1 MRKRRVLALLL
12 ALSLVVSGN
21 GMTVLAAEQGADMP
35 VSMSQEETQDIE
47 DNSEEKEEASDST
60 EETSGTEDKSEETK
74 TPEEGDTSD
83 GEDGTEQGD
92 TTENPENPDNAGE
105 TDPSAPKE
113 DDTEQGGDQPPAED
127 GEQNGDQ
134 PTTEDG
140 EDGGQEEE
148 PGTEEQDPAA
158 DVQEPSVSENDVVET
173 EEPEELEEKTGEV
186 RMMSFTDASG
196 LQITFDANAA
206 AENAEKVTIDENGVL
221 TAVDS
226 SVEGVVD
233 LRKKEFTE
241 IGEGAFQ
248 GKSAITYVMLPKTVT
263 SIGKNGFSGC
273 ASLKGISIP
282 SKLSTIGEGAFET
295 CTNLTQLAIPNSV
308 TSIGANAFKGDY
320 RLFMVNMPSADYS
333 RLETIGDSAFE
344 GCSVLEF
351 FCSDDDYD
359 LPDSV
364 KTIGVSAF
372 KNCVSI
378 KEVDMADGITSLGAS
393 AYQGCT
399 GLQEVEIAGNLV
411 TVPEKAFA
419 DCSNLIELTFNTSV
433 RGVSKTIEGL
443 AFENCSR
450 LASVDFPQRV
460 SAIRADAFKGCA
472 NLLRIYIRNDDAD
485 LMNRAFPN
493 NKEKGMCIIGFKDST
508 AAVYAKDNGDIRFI
522 PIDETGR
529 GDYYIYTA
537 DLKYPAGEIKIT
549 VTKEISASAKD
560 IKEIKNTD
568 GVPPYNMGVKAGTE
582 CFVMINWGQYK
593 ETMRLVPGTLRC
605 NGEEIEYDK
614 NRRVYHF
621 DMPDGGAAITA
632 EFEFIDKEN
641 IVDGNKDT
649 IEGRLSS
656 DVDYD
661 FERNIAYMQEGK
673 SAKFYLINTNG
684 GKVTRIPTSKITYR
698 IAQGST
704 KGIVSVDAKGEVKA
718 LKEGTAIVEAVVKT
732 NSGQVIKDVTVVVKA
747 STGIDH
753 IRVQLDE
760 NKYKTTLVI
769 DKDEETGLIDGVSL
783 ATMSVNSK
791 EFKFE
796 IEADAFSVED
806 DDKMK
811 VAFTWVSSDTKVAKL
826 KKSSTAAGSSDNEIT
841 IPRGADGEA
850 TITVSAKGKDNRKVT
865 KKFVVSVQNYAPRL
879 TESKIVV
886 NPKQTDGTATLG
898 IIDAYGHDVD
908 TTRVIEAYE
917 NKTNGIKVS
926 GFTFEYV
933 KKEGVVSTYKVK
945 AQGREQGT
953 YSVKLKV
960 YVKVGAES
968 TPYETP
974 LTIVIKESQPKPTVS
989 FDKKAE
995 KINLFLAKDGVEIK
1009 PVIGKL
1015 GDDVVSEFSLEPLT
1029 ESDHKNYEDDKKFTE
1044 NFRIDPRTGT
1054 ITQKADNLLK
1064 NKAGKPVLTG
1074 YLVLK
1079 FEGYGDLKKRYKI
1092 TIPTKTTAPAYV
1104 LDRTTDTFGV
1114 GFSAE
1119 QTVYLQLLD
1128 KKTKK
1133 PIEWDEGFTDGV
1145 TVDTDATT
1153 FLFAKAKMVPITD
1166 ENNKKYVNIEV
1177 KIPANSANKTGKF
1190 VMRVRNSKWAE
1201 GKSFK
1206 YTYNIKIDS
1215 KPHKLSLKKSTI
1227 TLNANYPERVE
1238 SFKVVS
1244 NHRDLAISG
1253 KQSFVPQP
1261 TAKNA
1266 DGFQKLSVVC
1276 EDGEGEVSLL
1286 SGGQSIAAGN
1296 YKYVYTYNDTAGKE
1310 NKVALTVKVSKG
1322 MPTVSLKGTNSL
1334 NLQAK
1339 DGERYVEVSEM
1350 TMTVKNLPAAQK
1362 YLPGTEPSDKPDEG
1376 NTGGDNQGGD
1386 NTGGETPG
1394 GGENPGGGE
1403 TPGGGD
1409 NPGDGENPGGDNPG
1423 GDNPGGENQGGTTG
1437 GDNGTTE
1444 GGSGNQGGTGTGEG
1458 GTENGGTTEGGTGNE
1473 STGSDPAQQQATV
1486 SATAPTETAK
1496 VTYKATNPE
1505 FYSLDADKT
1514 FASIVFATKGY
1525 ESKNPR
1531 EYFDF
1536 EWVEDKD
1543 GAGGKIRISLKKA
1556 IETKTYTLKMN
1567 PVYQNGETGGKKN
1580 EMEMTKAA
1588 SFKIKV
1594 YSSPISSVRLSAK
1607 GKINLLDRRAGDVNP
1622 EDFKYTEKNGIRYTP
1637 TVANL
1642 KDTLQEVRLLAD
1654 YPAMDDYAD
1663 DAKISTLFE
1672 AHITEDKKSFY
1683 IAPKEG
1689 ADLEKGKTY
1698 KVYAWLLMDGYK
1710 FGSNTGDGIYTQTPI
1725 KVKTAEILPKVK
1737 TNKTTTNLYMS
1748 SKDYESTFIVEKSD
1762 EKAIGAIESIAFG
1775 EKDEKAKDSF
1785 EVRGVKLD
1793 DGSLEVHLKLKKGV
1807 TYGCNTTNK
1816 IKMYIQFTG
1825 QGTNTAGT
1833 PITMNVKINK

>member
-47 DNSEEKEEASDST
+47 DNSEEKEEASDGA
-60 EETSGTEDKSEETK
+60 EETPETEDKSEETK

-92 TTENPENPDNAGE
+92 TTENPENPDNEGE

-113 DDTEQGGDQPPAED
+113 DDTEQGGDQPPVED

-140 EDGGQEEE
+140 EDGEQEEE

-158 DVQEPSVSENDVVET
+158 DVQEPSVSENDVDET

-241 IGEGAFQ
+241 IGEGAFA
-248 GKSAITYVMLPKTVT
+248 GIKVTYVMLPKTVT

-273 ASLKGISIP
+273 AGLKGISIP
-282 SKLSTIGEGAFET
+282 SKLSAIGEGAFEN
-295 CTNLTQLAIPNSV
+295 CTNLTQLAIPNTV

-333 RLETIGDSAFE
+333 KLETIGASAFE

-364 KTIGVSAF
+364 KSIGASAF
-372 KNCVSI
+372 KNCISI
-378 KEVDMADGITSLGAS
+378 KEVDMADGITSLGVS

-399 GLQEVEIAGNLV
+399 GLQEVEIAGNLA
-411 TVPEKAFA
+411 TVPERAFA
-419 DCSNLIELTFNTSV
+419 DCSNLIELTFNTV
-433 RGVSKTIEGL
+433 TGVLKTIEGS
-443 AFENCSR
+443 AFENCIR
-450 LASVDFPQRV
+450 LASVDFPGRV
-460 SAIRADAFKGCA
+460 SVIRSDAFKGCTK
-472 NLLRIYIRNDDAD
+472 LQRIYIRNEDASLED
-485 LMNRAFPN
+485 LAFPN
-493 NKEKGMCIIGFKDST
+493 NPGMCIIGFKDST
-508 AAVYAKDNGDIRFI
+508 AANYAKRNGNLRFI
-522 PIDETGR
+522 PIDEAGR
-529 GDYYIYTA
+529 EDYYTYTV
-537 DLKYPAGEIKIT
+537 DLTGPEGRVAIT
-549 VTKEISASAKD
+549 VTDGKKD
-560 IKEIKNTD
+560 INSITNAGGSK
-568 GVPPYNMGVKAGTE
+568 GVKAGTE
-582 CFVMINWGQYK
+582 CIVMINWGTDK
-593 ETMRLVPGTLRC
+593 DTVRLVPGSLRC
-605 NGEEIEYDK
+605 NGKEIDYDK
-614 NRRVYHF
+614 GRGVYHF
-621 DMPDGGAAITA
+621 DMPSGGAAITA
-632 EFEFIDKEN
+632 EFEFIDKGN
-641 IVDGNKDT
+641 IVEGNETT

-661 FERNIAYMQEGK
+661 FENNIAYMQEGK

-704 KGIVSVDAKGEVKA
+704 KGSVSVDAKGEVKA

-732 NSGQVIKDVTVVVKA
+732 NSGDVIKGVTVIVKA

-760 NKYKTTLVI
+760 NKYRTLTV
-769 DKDEETGLIDGVSL
+769 DKDANGLIDGVFL
-783 ATMSVNSK
+783 ATTDVNAK

-796 IEADAFSVED
+796 IEADAFGVED

-811 VAFTWVSSDTKVAKL
+811 VAFNWVSSDTKVAKL

-850 TITVSAKGKDNRKVT
+850 TITVSAKGTDNRKVT

-879 TESKIVV
+879 TESKLVV
-886 NPKQTDGTATLG
+886 NPKQTDSTATLG

-908 TTRVIEAYE
+908 TSKGIEIYE
-917 NKTNGIKVS
+917 NKANGNRVS
-926 GFTFEYV
+926 GFVFEYV

-945 AQGREQGT
+945 AQGRQQGT
-953 YSVKLKV
+953 YDVKLKIH
-960 YVKVGAES
+960 VKVGTVSKA
-968 TPYETP
+968 YETP

-995 KINLFLAKDGVEIK
+995 KINLFLANDGVEIK

-1044 NFRIDPRTGT
+1044 NFQIDPKTGT

-1114 GFSAE
+1114 GFSAD

-1133 PIEWDEGFTDGV
+1133 PIEWDDGFADGV

-1177 KIPANSANKTGKF
+1177 KIPANSANKTGKL

-1244 NHRDLAISG
+1244 NHRDLVISG
-1253 KQSFVPQP
+1253 KQTFVPQL

-1266 DGFQKLSVVC
+1266 EGFQKLTVTC
-1276 EDGEGEVSLL
+1276 EDGEGKVSLQ

-1296 YKYVYTYNDTAGKE
+1296 YKYVYTYNDTAGRE

-1376 NTGGDNQGGD
+1376 NTGDDSGNTGDSGNQGGDSGNTGGDSGNTGGGSGNTGGDSGNTGGGDNNQGGD
-1386 NTGGETPG
+1386 NTGD
-1394 GGENPGGGE
+1394 
-1403 TPGGGD
+1403 GD
-1409 NPGDGENPGGDNPG
+1409 
-1423 GDNPGGENQGGTTG
+1423 QGGTTG
-1437 GDNGTTE
+1437 GDN
-1444 GGSGNQGGTGTGEG
+1444 
-1458 GTENGGTTEGGTGNE
+1458 GTTEGGTGNE
-1473 STGSDPAQQQATV
+1473 STGSDPAQQPAMV

-1525 ESKNPR
+1525 ESTNPR
-1531 EYFDF
+1531 DYFDF

-1567 PVYQNGETGGKKN
+1567 PVYLNGETDGKKN
-1580 EMEMTKAA
+1580 EMKMTKAA

-1594 YSSPISSVRLSAK
+1594 YSSPISSVKLSAK
-1607 GKINLLDRRAGDVNP
+1607 GKINLLDRRAGNVKP
-1622 EDFKYTEKNGIRYTP
+1622 EEFKYTEKNGIRYTP

-1642 KDTLQEVRLLAD
+1642 KDTLKEVRLLTD

-1683 IAPKEG
+1683 ITPKEG

-1710 FGSNTGDGIYTQTPI
+1710 FGSNTGNGIYTQTPI
-1725 KVKTAEILPKVK
+1725 RVKTAEILPKVK
-1737 TNKTTTNLYMS
+1737 TNKTATNLYMS
-1748 SKDYESTFIVEKSD
+1748 SKAYESTFIVKKSD
-1762 EKAIGAIESIAFG
+1762 EKAIGAIESVAFG
-1775 EKDEKAKDSF
+1775 EKDEKANDSF
-1785 EVRGVKLD
+1785 EVWGVKQE

>member
-206 AENAEKVTIDENGVL
+206 EKNADNVIIDENGVL
-221 TAVDS
+221 TGIKEGAT
-226 SVEGVVD
+226 VEGVVD
-233 LRKKEFTE
+233 LRKVEFTE
-241 IGEGAFQ
+241 IGEGAFA
-248 GKSAITYVMLPKTVT
+248 GIKVTYVMLPKTVT

-273 ASLKGISIP
+273 AGLKGISIP

-661 FERNIAYMQEGK
+661 FERNIA
-673 SAKFYLINTNG
+673 
-684 GKVTRIPTSKITYR
+684 
-698 IAQGST
+698 
-704 KGIVSVDAKGEVKA
+704 
-718 LKEGTAIVEAVVKT
+718 
-732 NSGQVIKDVTVVVKA
+732 
-747 STGIDH
+747 
-753 IRVQLDE
+753 
-760 NKYKTTLVI
+760 
-769 DKDEETGLIDGVSL
+769 
-783 ATMSVNSK
+783 
-791 EFKFE
+791 
-796 IEADAFSVED
+796 
-806 DDKMK
+806 
-811 VAFTWVSSDTKVAKL
+811 
-826 KKSSTAAGSSDNEIT
+826 
-841 IPRGADGEA
+841 
-850 TITVSAKGKDNRKVT
+850 
-865 KKFVVSVQNYAPRL
+865 
-879 TESKIVV
+879 
-886 NPKQTDGTATLG
+886 
-898 IIDAYGHDVD
+898 
-908 TTRVIEAYE
+908 
-917 NKTNGIKVS
+917 
-926 GFTFEYV
+926 
-933 KKEGVVSTYKVK
+933 
-945 AQGREQGT
+945 
-953 YSVKLKV
+953 
-960 YVKVGAES
+960 
-968 TPYETP
+968 
-974 LTIVIKESQPKPTVS
+974 
-989 FDKKAE
+989 
-995 KINLFLAKDGVEIK
+995 
-1009 PVIGKL
+1009 
-1015 GDDVVSEFSLEPLT
+1015 
-1029 ESDHKNYEDDKKFTE
+1029 
-1044 NFRIDPRTGT
+1044 
-1054 ITQKADNLLK
+1054 
-1064 NKAGKPVLTG
+1064 
-1074 YLVLK
+1074 
-1079 FEGYGDLKKRYKI
+1079 
-1092 TIPTKTTAPAYV
+1092 
-1104 LDRTTDTFGV
+1104 
-1114 GFSAE
+1114 
-1119 QTVYLQLLD
+1119 
-1128 KKTKK
+1128 
-1133 PIEWDEGFTDGV
+1133 
-1145 TVDTDATT
+1145 
-1153 FLFAKAKMVPITD
+1153 
-1166 ENNKKYVNIEV
+1166 
-1177 KIPANSANKTGKF
+1177 
-1190 VMRVRNSKWAE
+1190 
-1201 GKSFK
+1201 
-1206 YTYNIKIDS
+1206 
-1215 KPHKLSLKKSTI
+1215 
-1227 TLNANYPERVE
+1227 
-1238 SFKVVS
+1238 
-1244 NHRDLAISG
+1244 
-1253 KQSFVPQP
+1253 
-1261 TAKNA
+1261 
-1266 DGFQKLSVVC
+1266 
-1276 EDGEGEVSLL
+1276 
-1286 SGGQSIAAGN
+1286 
-1296 YKYVYTYNDTAGKE
+1296 
-1310 NKVALTVKVSKG
+1310 
-1322 MPTVSLKGTNSL
+1322 
-1334 NLQAK
+1334 
-1339 DGERYVEVSEM
+1339 
-1350 TMTVKNLPAAQK
+1350 
-1362 YLPGTEPSDKPDEG
+1362 
-1376 NTGGDNQGGD
+1376 
-1386 NTGGETPG
+1386 
-1394 GGENPGGGE
+1394 
-1403 TPGGGD
+1403 
-1409 NPGDGENPGGDNPG
+1409 
-1423 GDNPGGENQGGTTG
+1423 
-1437 GDNGTTE
+1437 
-1444 GGSGNQGGTGTGEG
+1444 
-1458 GTENGGTTEGGTGNE
+1458 
-1473 STGSDPAQQQATV
+1473 
-1486 SATAPTETAK
+1486 
-1496 VTYKATNPE
+1496 
-1505 FYSLDADKT
+1505 
-1514 FASIVFATKGY
+1514 
-1525 ESKNPR
+1525 
-1531 EYFDF
+1531 
-1536 EWVEDKD
+1536 
-1543 GAGGKIRISLKKA
+1543 
-1556 IETKTYTLKMN
+1556 
-1567 PVYQNGETGGKKN
+1567 
-1580 EMEMTKAA
+1580 
-1588 SFKIKV
+1588 
-1594 YSSPISSVRLSAK
+1594 
-1607 GKINLLDRRAGDVNP
+1607 
-1622 EDFKYTEKNGIRYTP
+1622 
-1637 TVANL
+1637 
-1642 KDTLQEVRLLAD
+1642 
-1654 YPAMDDYAD
+1654 
-1663 DAKISTLFE
+1663 
-1672 AHITEDKKSFY
+1672 
-1683 IAPKEG
+1683 
-1689 ADLEKGKTY
+1689 
-1698 KVYAWLLMDGYK
+1698 
-1710 FGSNTGDGIYTQTPI
+1710 
-1725 KVKTAEILPKVK
+1725 
-1737 TNKTTTNLYMS
+1737 
-1748 SKDYESTFIVEKSD
+1748 
-1762 EKAIGAIESIAFG
+1762 
-1775 EKDEKAKDSF
+1775 
-1785 EVRGVKLD
+1785 
-1793 DGSLEVHLKLKKGV
+1793 
-1807 TYGCNTTNK
+1807 
-1816 IKMYIQFTG
+1816 
-1825 QGTNTAGT
+1825 
-1833 PITMNVKINK
+1833 

>member
-1 MRKRRVLALLL
+1 MRQRRVLALLL

-158 DVQEPSVSENDVVET
+158 DVQEPSVSENDVAET

-206 AENAEKVTIDENGVL
+206 EKNADNVIIDENGVL
-221 TAVDS
+221 TGIKEGAT
-226 SVEGVVD
+226 VEGVVD
-233 LRKKEFTE
+233 LRKVEFTE
-241 IGEGAFQ
+241 IGEGAFA
-248 GKSAITYVMLPKTVT
+248 GIKVTYVMLPKTVT

-273 ASLKGISIP
+273 AGLKGISIP

-393 AYQGCT
+393 AYQGCE
-399 GLQEVEIAGNLV
+399 GLQKVEIAGGF
-411 TVPEKAFA
+411 TAVPERAFA
-419 DCSNLIELTFNTSV
+419 DCHNLIKLEFGALAYCV
-433 RGVSKTIEGL
+433 TIESF
-443 AFENCSR
+443 AFENCIS
-450 LASVDFPQRV
+450 LASVDITEDV
-460 SAIRADAFKGCA
+460 STIKVNAFKGCEK
-472 NLLRIYIRNDDAD
+472 LLRIYITSKRTILEN
-485 LMNRAFPN
+485 MAFPN
-493 NKEKGMCIIGFKDST
+493 NKNMCMIASEKNLE
-508 AAVYAKDNGDIRFI
+508 ARRYAKENGVERLIFY
-522 PIDETGR
+522 DEIGR
-529 GDYYIYTA
+529 GDYYSYTA
-537 DLKYPAGEIKIT
+537 DVTCPAGKVEIT
-549 VTKEISASAKD
+549 VTKEISASATD
-560 IKEIKNTD
+560 INKVVNKD
-568 GVPPYNMGVKAGTE
+568 GVPPYNVGVKAGTE
-582 CFVMINWGQYK
+582 CFVMINLGNYK
-593 ETMRLVPGTLRC
+593 DTLRLVPGSLRC
-605 NGEEIEYDK
+605 NGEEIDYDK

-621 DMPDGGAAITA
+621 NMPNGGAAITA

-641 IVDGNKDT
+641 IVEGNKDT

-673 SAKFYLINTNG
+673 SAKFYLISTYK
-684 GKVTRIPTSKITYR
+684 GKVTRIPTSKINYR
-698 IAQGST
+698 IAQGSK

-718 LKEGTAIVEAVVKT
+718 LKEGTSIVEAVVMT
-732 NSGQVIKDVTVVVKA
+732 NSGEVIKDLTVVVKA

-760 NKYKTTLVI
+760 NKYKTLTV
-769 DKDEETGLIDGVSL
+769 DRDENGLIDGVSL
-783 ATMSVNSK
+783 ATMSVNSN

-886 NPKQTDGTATLG
+886 NPKQTDGAATLG
-898 IIDAYGHDVD
+898 IIDAYGYDVD
-908 TTRVIEAYE
+908 RTKVIEAYE

-945 AQGREQGT
+945 AQGIKQGT

-960 YVKVGAES
+960 YVKVGTASNE
-968 TPYETP
+968 YETP
-974 LTIVIKESQPKPTVS
+974 LTIEIKESQPAPTVS

-1044 NFRIDPRTGT
+1044 NFRIDPKTGT

-1079 FEGYGDLKKRYKI
+1079 FEGYGDLKKKYKI

-1114 GFSAE
+1114 GFSEE
-1119 QTVYLQLLD
+1119 QTVCLQLLD

-1133 PIEWDEGFTDGV
+1133 PIEWDEGFTGGV
-1145 TVDTDATT
+1145 TIDTDATT
-1153 FLFAKAKMVPITD
+1153 FLFVKAKMVPITD

-1177 KIPANSANKTGKF
+1177 KIPANSANKTGKL

-1201 GKSFK
+1201 GKAFK

-1227 TLNANYPERVE
+1227 TLNANYPERPE
-1238 SFKVVS
+1238 SFELIS
-1244 NHRDLAISG
+1244 NHRDQVITG
-1253 KQSFVPQP
+1253 QQSFEPQP
-1261 TAKNA
+1261 TKKNA
-1266 DGFQKLSVVC
+1266 DGFRKLSVTC
-1276 EDGEGEVSLL
+1276 EDGKGSVSLQ
-1286 SGGQSIAAGN
+1286 SGGQDIAAGN
-1296 YKYVYTYNDTAGKE
+1296 YKYIYTYQDTAGKE

-1386 NTGGETPG
+1386 NTARETPG
-1394 GGENPGGGE
+1394 G
-1403 TPGGGD
+1403 
-1409 NPGDGENPGGDNPG
+1409 
-1423 GDNPGGENQGGTTG
+1423 
-1437 GDNGTTE
+1437 
-1444 GGSGNQGGTGTGEG
+1444 
-1458 GTENGGTTEGGTGNE
+1458 
-1473 STGSDPAQQQATV
+1473 
-1486 SATAPTETAK
+1486 
-1496 VTYKATNPE
+1496 
-1505 FYSLDADKT
+1505 
-1514 FASIVFATKGY
+1514 
-1525 ESKNPR
+1525 
-1531 EYFDF
+1531 
-1536 EWVEDKD
+1536 
-1543 GAGGKIRISLKKA
+1543 
-1556 IETKTYTLKMN
+1556 
-1567 PVYQNGETGGKKN
+1567 
-1580 EMEMTKAA
+1580 
-1588 SFKIKV
+1588 
-1594 YSSPISSVRLSAK
+1594 
-1607 GKINLLDRRAGDVNP
+1607 
-1622 EDFKYTEKNGIRYTP
+1622 
-1637 TVANL
+1637 
-1642 KDTLQEVRLLAD
+1642 
-1654 YPAMDDYAD
+1654 
-1663 DAKISTLFE
+1663 
-1672 AHITEDKKSFY
+1672 
-1683 IAPKEG
+1683 
-1689 ADLEKGKTY
+1689 
-1698 KVYAWLLMDGYK
+1698 
-1710 FGSNTGDGIYTQTPI
+1710 
-1725 KVKTAEILPKVK
+1725 
-1737 TNKTTTNLYMS
+1737 
-1748 SKDYESTFIVEKSD
+1748 
-1762 EKAIGAIESIAFG
+1762 
-1775 EKDEKAKDSF
+1775 
-1785 EVRGVKLD
+1785 
-1793 DGSLEVHLKLKKGV
+1793 
-1807 TYGCNTTNK
+1807 
-1816 IKMYIQFTG
+1816 
-1825 QGTNTAGT
+1825 
-1833 PITMNVKINK
+1833 

>member
-35 VSMSQEETQDIE
+35 VSMSQEEIQDIE
-47 DNSEEKEEASDST
+47 DNSEEKEEASDGA
-60 EETSGTEDKSEETK
+60 EETPETEDKSEETK

-92 TTENPENPDNAGE
+92 TTENPENPENPDHEGE

-113 DDTEQGGDQPPAED
+113 DDTEQGGDQPPVED

-134 PTTEDG
+134 PATEDG
-140 EDGGQEEE
+140 EDGEQEEE

-241 IGEGAFQ
+241 IGEGAFE
-248 GKSAITYVMLPKTVT
+248 GIKVTYVMLPKTVT

-273 ASLKGISIP
+273 AGLKGISIP
-282 SKLSTIGEGAFET
+282 SKLSAIGEGAFEN
-295 CTNLTQLAIPNSV
+295 CTNLTQLAIPNTV
-308 TSIGANAFKGDY
+308 TSIGANAFKGDV

-333 RLETIGDSAFE
+333 KLETIGASAFE

-364 KTIGVSAF
+364 KSIGASAF

-378 KEVDMADGITSLGAS
+378 KEVDMPDGITSLGVS

-399 GLQEVEIAGNLV
+399 GIQEVEIAGGF
-411 TVPEKAFA
+411 TAVPERAFA
-419 DCSNLIELTFNTSV
+419 DCHNLIKLEFGTL
-433 RGVSKTIEGL
+433 VSYVTIESF
-443 AFENCSR
+443 AFENCIS
-450 LASVDFPQRV
+450 LASVDIPEDV
-460 SAIRADAFKGCA
+460 SAIKVNAFKGCEK
-472 NLLRIYIRNDDAD
+472 LLRIYITSKRTILEN
-485 LMNRAFPN
+485 MAFPN
-493 NKEKGMCIIGFKDST
+493 NKNMCMIASEKNLE
-508 AAVYAKDNGDIRFI
+508 ARRYAEENGVERLIFF
-522 PIDETGR
+522 DEIGR
-529 GDYYIYTA
+529 GDYYSYTA
-537 DLKYPAGEIKIT
+537 DVTCPAGKVEIT
-549 VTKEISASAKD
+549 VTKEIGASAIDISKIVNKD
-560 IKEIKNTD
+560 
-568 GVPPYNMGVKAGTE
+568 GAAPYNVGVKAGTE
-582 CFVMINWGQYK
+582 CFVMINLDTYK
-593 ETMRLVPGTLRC
+593 DTLRLVPGSLRC
-605 NGEEIEYDK
+605 NGEEIDYDK

-621 DMPDGGAAITA
+621 NMPNGGAAITA
-632 EFEFIDKEN
+632 EFELIDKEN
-641 IVDGNKDT
+641 IVEGNKDT

-673 SAKFYLINTNG
+673 SAKFYLISTYKGN
-684 GKVTRIPTSKITYR
+684 VTRIPTSKITYR

-718 LKEGTAIVEAVVKT
+718 LKEGTSIVEAVVMT
-732 NSGQVIKDVTVVVKA
+732 NSGEVIKDVTVVVKA
-747 STGIDH
+747 TTGIDH

-760 NKYKTTLVI
+760 NKYKTLTV
-769 DKDEETGLIDGVSL
+769 DRDENGLIDGVSL
-783 ATMSVNSK
+783 ATKYVDGK

-811 VAFTWVSSDTKVAKL
+811 VAFTWVSSDTRVAKL

-886 NPKQTDGTATLG
+886 NPKQTDSTATLG

-908 TTRVIEAYE
+908 TTKVIEAYE
-917 NKTNGIKVS
+917 NKTNGNKVS

-933 KKEGVVSTYKVK
+933 KKEGVVSTYKVR
-945 AQGREQGT
+945 AQGKEQGT
-953 YSVKLKV
+953 YNVKLKV
-960 YVKVGAES
+960 HVKVGTASNE
-968 TPYETP
+968 YETP

-995 KINLFLAKDGVEIK
+995 KINLFLANDGVEIK

-1044 NFRIDPRTGT
+1044 NFQIDPKTGT

-1114 GFSAE
+1114 GFSAD

-1133 PIEWDEGFTDGV
+1133 PIEWDDGFADGV

-1177 KIPANSANKTGKF
+1177 KIPANSANKTGKL

-1244 NHRDLAISG
+1244 NHRDLVISG
-1253 KQSFVPQP
+1253 KQTFVPQP

-1266 DGFQKLSVVC
+1266 EGFQKLTVTC
-1276 EDGEGEVSLL
+1276 EDGEGKVSLQ

-1296 YKYVYTYNDTAGKE
+1296 YKYVYTYNDTAGRE

-1376 NTGGDNQGGD
+1376 NTGDD
-1386 NTGGETPG
+1386 
-1394 GGENPGGGE
+1394 
-1403 TPGGGD
+1403 
-1409 NPGDGENPGGDNPG
+1409 
-1423 GDNPGGENQGGTTG
+1423 
-1437 GDNGTTE
+1437 
-1444 GGSGNQGGTGTGEG
+1444 SGN
-1458 GTENGGTTEGGTGNE
+1458 TEGGTGNE
-1473 STGSDPAQQQATV
+1473 STGSDPAQQPAMV

-1525 ESKNPR
+1525 ESTNPR
-1531 EYFDF
+1531 DYFDF

-1567 PVYQNGETGGKKN
+1567 PVYLNGETDGKKN
-1580 EMEMTKAA
+1580 EMKMTKAA

-1594 YSSPISSVRLSAK
+1594 YSSPISSVKLSAK
-1607 GKINLLDRRAGDVNP
+1607 GKINLLDRRAGKVKP
-1622 EDFKYTEKNGIRYTP
+1622 EEFKYTEKNGIRYTP

-1642 KDTLQEVRLLAD
+1642 KDTLKEVRLLTD

-1683 IAPKEG
+1683 ITPKEG

-1710 FGSNTGDGIYTQTPI
+1710 FGSNTGNGIYTQTPI
-1725 KVKTAEILPKVK
+1725 RVKTAEILPKVK
-1737 TNKTTTNLYMS
+1737 TNKTATNLYMS
-1748 SKDYESTFIVEKSD
+1748 SKAYESTFIVKKSD
-1762 EKAIGAIESIAFG
+1762 EKAIGAIESVAFG
-1775 EKDEKAKDSF
+1775 EKDEKANDSF
-1785 EVRGVKLD
+1785 EVWGVKQE

>member
-263 SIGKNGFSGC
+263 SIGKNGFYGC

-308 TSIGANAFKGDY
+308 TSIGANAFKGDD

-393 AYQGCT
+393 AYQGCE
-399 GLQEVEIAGNLV
+399 GLQKVEIAGGF
-411 TVPEKAFA
+411 TAVPERAFA
-419 DCSNLIELTFNTSV
+419 DCHNLIKLEFGALAYCV
-433 RGVSKTIEGL
+433 TIESF
-443 AFENCSR
+443 AFENCIS
-450 LASVDFPQRV
+450 LASVDITEDV
-460 SAIRADAFKGCA
+460 STIKVNAFKGCEK
-472 NLLRIYIRNDDAD
+472 LLRIYITSKRTILEN
-485 LMNRAFPN
+485 MAFPN
-493 NKEKGMCIIGFKDST
+493 NKNMCMIASEKNLE
-508 AAVYAKDNGDIRFI
+508 ARRYAKENGVERLIFY
-522 PIDETGR
+522 DEIGR
-529 GDYYIYTA
+529 GDYYSYTA
-537 DLKYPAGEIKIT
+537 DVTCPAGKVEIT
-549 VTKEISASAKD
+549 VTKEISASATD
-560 IKEIKNTD
+560 INKVVNKD
-568 GVPPYNMGVKAGTE
+568 GVPPYNVGVKAGTE
-582 CFVMINWGQYK
+582 CFVMINLGNYK
-593 ETMRLVPGTLRC
+593 DTLRLVPGSLRC
-605 NGEEIEYDK
+605 NGEEIDYDK

-621 DMPDGGAAITA
+621 NMPNGGAAITA

-641 IVDGNKDT
+641 IVEGNKDT

-673 SAKFYLINTNG
+673 SAKFYLISTYK
-684 GKVTRIPTSKITYR
+684 GKVTRIPTSKINYR
-698 IAQGST
+698 IAQGSK

-718 LKEGTAIVEAVVKT
+718 LKEGTSIVEAVVMT
-732 NSGQVIKDVTVVVKA
+732 NGGEVIKDLTVVVKA

-760 NKYKTTLVI
+760 NKYKTLTV
-769 DKDEETGLIDGVSL
+769 DRDENGLIDGVSL
-783 ATMSVNSK
+783 ETMSVNSK

-886 NPKQTDGTATLG
+886 NPKQTDSTVTLG
-898 IIDAYGHDVD
+898 FIEAYGYAVD
-908 TTRVIEAYE
+908 TTEIVSAYD
-917 NKTNGIKVS
+917 KTNGSPVG
-926 GFTFEYV
+926 GFTFEFV
-933 KKEGVVSTYKVK
+933 KKEGVVSTYKVRALGK
-945 AQGREQGT
+945 EPGT
-953 YSVKLKV
+953 YNVKLRV
-960 YVKVGAES
+960 HVKVGTASKEC
-968 TPYETP
+968 ETP
-974 LTIVIKESQPKPTVS
+974 LTIEIKESQPTPTVS

-1044 NFRIDPRTGT
+1044 NFQIDPKTGT

-1074 YLVLK
+1074 YLALK
-1079 FEGYGDLKKRYKI
+1079 FEGYGDLKKKYKI

-1145 TVDTDATT
+1145 TIDTDATT
-1153 FLFAKAKMVPITD
+1153 FLFATAKMVPITD

-1177 KIPANSANKTGKF
+1177 KIPANSANKTGKL

-1276 EDGEGEVSLL
+1276 EDGEGKVSLL

-1394 GGENPGGGE
+1394 GG
-1403 TPGGGD
+1403 D
-1409 NPGDGENPGGDNPG
+1409 NPGNGENPG

-1458 GTENGGTTEGGTGNE
+1458 GTENGGATEGGTGNE
-1473 STGSDPAQQQATV
+1473 STGSDPAQQQAMV

-1505 FYSLDADKT
+1505 FYSLDADQT
-1514 FASIVFATKGY
+1514 FASIVFATRGY
-1525 ESKNPR
+1525 ESKDPR

-1607 GKINLLDRRAGDVNP
+1607 GKINLLDRRRAGDGNP

-1642 KDTLQEVRLLAD
+1642 KDTLKEVRLLAD
-1654 YPAMDDYAD
+1654 YPAMNDYAD
-1663 DAKISTLFE
+1663 DTKISTLFE

-1689 ADLEKGKTY
+1689 AALEKGKTY

-1737 TNKTTTNLYMS
+1737 TNKTTTNLYMA

-1762 EKAIGAIESIAFG
+1762 EKAIGAIESVAFG
-1775 EKDEKAKDSF
+1775 EKDEKANDSF
-1785 EVRGVKLD
+1785 EVRGVKRN